1 MLYLLSLAPLIMPS
15 TVKRGALSP
24 FVAAV
29 SYLGLLQNYAV
40 FAPNPATK
48 DLTFRAVVTFAD
60 GKSEIQE
67 SPDFGSLSQFERALN
82 HRARKLYL
90 ERLCNSDYRFLL
102 MPYCR
107 KLFAEYKGRHPVQV
121 SLFRVAR
128 PIAPLAGSVTAAQ
141 TGSDTGPETSELCTY
156 LEGEH

>member
-1 MLYLLSLAPLIMPS
+1 MSS

-24 FVAAV
+24 VVAAV
-29 SYLGLLQNYAV
+29 SYVGLMQNYAV
-40 FAPNPATK
+40 FAPNPAMK
-48 DLTFRAVVTFAD
+48 DLTFQAVITFAD
-60 GKSEIQE
+60 GSSDIRE

-90 ERLCNSDYRFLL
+90 ERLCNSDYKFLL

-128 PIAPLAGSVTAAQ
+128 PIAPLAGSATGAQ
-141 TGSDTGPETSELCTY
+141 TARDTSPETSELCTY
-156 LEGEH
+156 LEGER